1 MSYGRSFSPCFNL
14 VFQNQECTDPH
25 YRKMKVRVSIGLTLS
40 LSSCVSDNRYT
51 KTFLIGGILESLLS
65 ALEWHLAQ
73 LTVPSLACRGG
84 R

>member
-1 MSYGRSFSPCFNL
+1 MSYGRSFSRFDL

-25 YRKMKVRVSIGLTLS
+25 YRKMKVSFLSTFILS
-40 LSSCVSDNRYT
+40 LSSYVSDNRYT
-51 KTFLIGGILESLLS
+51 KTFLTGGILESLLS

-73 LTVPSLACRGG
+73 LTAPSPACRGG